1 MSEPASSVEGCCTPR
16 FEPLRQLFRELIES
30 GQDLGASLAVTVDGE
45 FALDL
50 WGGWADEAR
59 TRRWQRDTI
68 TNVFSTTKPM
78 IALTA
83 LVLVERGQLD
93 LDAPVARYWPEFAA
107 AGKSGVL
114 VRHILSHTSGL
125 SGWEQPLTLED
136 LYDWD
141 KCTALLAAQK
151 PWWTPGTASGY
162 HPLTIGFLVG
172 EVVRRI
178 TGRRFGLFFAEEI
191 AGPLGADFHIGLARS
206 EFARVSNVVPWPV
219 AHDVTGGADPS
230 TVSYK
235 TNSNAG
241 LKDIRD
247 VWSDAW
253 RQADLPA
260 ANGHGNARS
269 VARLQSVVATGGEV
283 GGVRLLSPR
292 TIARIFEV
300 QAEGRDLV
308 IGAPMKMGIGY
319 GLPQR
324 ETLPFIPDGRICL
337 WGGAGG
343 SMVIVDADRR
353 MTLAYIMNKMEPLL
367 VCPNIRAL
375 ATCFYGIVAG

>member
-1 MSEPASSVEGCCTPR
+1 MSEPVGAVEGFCTPR
-16 FEPLRQLFRELIES
+16 FETLRDLFRELIEN

-50 WGGWADEAR
+50 WGGWTDEAR

-68 TNVFSTTKPM
+68 TNVFSTTKTM

-83 LVLVERGQLD
+83 LVLVERGHLD
-93 LDAPVARYWPEFAA
+93 LDAPLSRYWHEFAA
-107 AGKSGVL
+107 AGKAGVL
-114 VRHILSHTSGL
+114 VRHVLAHTSGL
-125 SGWEQPLTLED
+125 SGWDQPLSLED

-162 HPLTIGFLVG
+162 HPQTIGFLIG
-172 EVVRRI
+172 ELVRRI
-178 TGRRFGLFFAEEI
+178 TGRSFGRFFAEEI

-219 AHDVTGGADPS
+219 THDVTGGADTS
-230 TVSYK
+230 SVSYK
-235 TNSNAG
+235 SNSNAG
-241 LKDIRD
+241 LKDLRD
-247 VWSDAW
+247 VWTDAW
-253 RQADLPA
+253 RQAELPA

-269 VARLQSVVATGGEV
+269 VARLQSVVANGGAV

-300 QAEGRDLV
+300 QADGRDLV

-324 ETLPFIPDGRICL
+324 ETLPFIPYGRICL

-343 SMVIVDADRR
+343 SMVIVDVDRR
-353 MTLAYIMNKMEPLL
+353 MTLAYVMNKL
-367 VCPNIRAL
+367 VPELVPPNIRAL
-375 ATCFYGIVAG
+375 ATCFYSIVGG

>member
-1 MSEPASSVEGCCTPR
+1 MSEPTASVEGFCTPR

-68 TNVFSTTKPM
+68 TNVFSTTKTM

-107 AGKSGVL
+107 AGKAGVL

-125 SGWEQPLTLED
+125 SGWDQPLSLED

-141 KCTALLAAQK
+141 RCTALLAAQK

-162 HPLTIGFLVG
+162 HPQTIGFLVG

-178 TGRRFGLFFAEEI
+178 TGRRFGRFFAEEI

-219 AHDVTGGADPS
+219 THDVTGGADTS
-230 TVSYK
+230 SVSYK

-241 LKDIRD
+241 LKDLRD

-269 VARLQSVVATGGEV
+269 VARLQSVVANGGAV

-300 QAEGRDLV
+300 QADGRDLV

-324 ETLPFIPDGRICL
+324 ETLPFIPDRRICL

-343 SMVIVDADRR
+343 SMVIIDVDRR
-353 MTLAYIMNKMEPLL
+353 MTLAYIMNKMVPEL
-367 VCPNIRAL
+367 VCPNITAL
-375 ATCFYGIVAG
+375 ATCFYGIVGG

>member
-1 MSEPASSVEGCCTPR
+1 MSEPTAAVEGFCTPH
-16 FEPLRQLFRELIES
+16 FEPLRQLFRALIES

-59 TRRWQRDTI
+59 TRPWQRDTI
-68 TNVFSTTKPM
+68 TCVFSTTKTM
-78 IALTA
+78 LALAA

-93 LDAPVARYWPEFAA
+93 LDAPVARYWPEFGA

-125 SGWEQPLTLED
+125 SGWEQPVTLDD
-136 LYDWD
+136 LLHDWH
-141 KCTALLAAQK
+141 KCATLLAAQE

-162 HPLTIGFLVG
+162 HGQTMGFLVG

-178 TGRRFGLFFAEEI
+178 TGRPFGRFFAEEI
-191 AGPLGADFHIGLARS
+191 ARPLGADFHIGLARS
-206 EFARVSNVVPWPV
+206 EFARVSNVVPWPPFDSP
-219 AHDVTGGADPS
+219 ALDPS
-230 TVSYK
+230 SVESK
-235 TNSNAG
+235 TMNNG
-241 LKDIRD
+241 VLKDIRD
-247 VWSDAW
+247 AWGDDW

-269 VARLQSVVATGGEV
+269 VARLQSVVANGGEV
-283 GGVRLLSPR
+283 GGVRLLSPG

-300 QAEGRDLV
+300 QADGRDLV
-308 IGAPMKMGIGY
+308 IGAPLKMGIGY
-319 GLPQR
+319 SLPQR
-324 ETLPFIPDGRICL
+324 ETLPFIPDRRICL

-343 SMVIVDADRR
+343 SMVIVDVDRR
-353 MTLAYIMNKMEPLL
+353 MTLAYVMNKMVPVL
-367 VCPNIRAL
+367 VGDNIAAL
-375 ATCFYGIVAG
+375 ASCFYGIVGG